1 MTSDP
6 PEPDL
11 RSPADELP
19 LLDEDAA
26 WRLVRAV
33 RPGAG
38 GLSRGPDR
46 KPDVPLQVYPSGA
59 WNTKARLTGAARQVF
74 DLFLPLQARADLVV
88 AQAGQSLDGR
98 IATAAGHSHYVTGPG
113 DIRRLHRLRAL
124 VDAVIV
130 GAGAVAADD
139 PRLTVREADGD
150 NPLRVVIDPNGRLD
164 RSRRVFRDGAAP
176 TVVIRRR
183 PDAGPGRPP
192 PARDAPPR
200 GAAAELGGGDE
211 LPLGIA
217 GPRGAGAEARRAPS
231 ERPAPRGAGAERVDV
246 VELPCGP
253 SGTIDPRD
261 VLAALRE
268 RGCRR
273 FLIEG
278 GGVTVSRFLAA
289 GAVDRLHVAV
299 APLLIGSGRPAFT
312 LAPIATLEQ
321 ALRPACR
328 VFRLGDDVLFD
339 LDLRSPAP
347 AAWPAGRGGPR

>member
-1 MTSDP
+1 MTSDS
-6 PEPDL
+6 PEPD
-11 RSPADELP
+11 RRDAPGELP
-19 LLDEDAA
+19 RLDEDAA

-33 RPGAG
+33 RPG
-38 GLSRGPDR
+38 RGTVVHVHDR
-46 KPDVPLQVYPSGA
+46 KPDAPLQVYPSGA
-59 WNTKARLTGAARQVF
+59 WDTPARLTGPARQVF
-74 DLFLPLQARADLVV
+74 DLFLPLQVRADLVV

-98 IATAAGHSHYVTGPG
+98 IATASGHSHYVTGPG

-183 PDAGPGRPP
+183 PDAGSGRT
-192 PARDAPPR
+192 PADRDADPR

-217 GPRGAGAEARRAPS
+217 GPRGVAAEARRAPP
-231 ERPAPRGAGAERVDV
+231 ERPAPPRGAAAERVDV

-261 VLAALRE
+261 VLKALRE

-347 AAWPAGRGGPR
+347 AAGR

>member
-1 MTSDP
+1 MTSDS

-19 LLDEDAA
+19 PLDEDAA

-38 GLSRGPDR
+38 GLARGPDR

-176 TVVIRRR
+176 TVVIRR
-183 PDAGPGRPP
+183 AQIGR
-192 PARDAPPR
+192 A
-200 GAAAELGGGDE
+200 
-211 LPLGIA
+211 
-217 GPRGAGAEARRAPS
+217 
-231 ERPAPRGAGAERVDV
+231 
-246 VELPCGP
+246 
-253 SGTIDPRD
+253 
-261 VLAALRE
+261 
-268 RGCRR
+268 
-273 FLIEG
+273 
-278 GGVTVSRFLAA
+278 
-289 GAVDRLHVAV
+289 HV
-299 APLLIGSGRPAFT
+299 
-312 LAPIATLEQ
+312 
-321 ALRPACR
+321 
-328 VFRLGDDVLFD
+328 
-339 LDLRSPAP
+339 
-347 AAWPAGRGGPR
+347 

>member
-1 MTSDP
+1 MTSDW
-6 PEPDL
+6 PEPDR
-11 RSPADELP
+11 RSPADALP
-19 LLDEDAA
+19 PLDEDAA

-33 RPGAG
+33 RPGSG
-38 GLSRGPDR
+38 GLARGPDR

-98 IATAAGHSHYVTGPG
+98 IATAAGHSHYVTGPA

-176 TVVIRRR
+176 TVVIRHR
-183 PDAGPGRPP
+183 PDAGPGRPC
-192 PARDAPPR
+192 AGRDAGPR
-200 GAAAELGGGDE
+200 GAAAEG
-211 LPLGIA
+211 
-217 GPRGAGAEARRAPS
+217 
-231 ERPAPRGAGAERVDV
+231 VDV

-253 SGTIDPRD
+253 CGTIDPHD
-261 VLAALRE
+261 VLKALRE

-347 AAWPAGRGGPR
+347 PAGPAGRGGPR

>member
-1 MTSDP
+1 MTSDW
-6 PEPDL
+6 PEPD
-11 RSPADELP
+11 RRPPADERP
-19 LLDEDAA
+19 PLDEDAA

-38 GLSRGPDR
+38 GLARGPDR
-46 KPDVPLQVYPSGA
+46 EPDVPLQVYPSGA

-183 PDAGPGRPP
+183 RDAGPGRPHP
-192 PARDAPPR
+192 ERA
-200 GAAAELGGGDE
+200 
-211 LPLGIA
+211 A
-217 GPRGAGAEARRAPS
+217 GPRGVGAEARRAPS
-231 ERPAPRGAGAERVDV
+231 ERPAPPRDAGAERVDI

-253 SGTIDPRD
+253 CGTIDPRD

-328 VFRLGDDVLFD
+328 VFRLGDDMLFD

-347 AAWPAGRGGPR
+347 AVGPAGRGGPR